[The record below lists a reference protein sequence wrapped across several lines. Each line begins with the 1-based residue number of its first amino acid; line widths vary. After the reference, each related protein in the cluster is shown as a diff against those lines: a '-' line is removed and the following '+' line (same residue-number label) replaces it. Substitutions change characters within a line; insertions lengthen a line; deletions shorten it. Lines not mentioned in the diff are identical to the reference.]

1 MRSLLSCFVLAFLAA
16 GLRAETAEELVQIHL
31 AVMGGTERI
40 DALKA
45 FRASG
50 SVTSGAQKV
59 HFTIIAARPNLVR
72 METQAGGRT
81 LVQGYDGVDAPWE
94 FDTGTWPPRYR
105 PIAEAAAKRLV
116 ADAEFDDPLVAGAAR
131 GYVLELAGDA
141 TVDGRKYRRILVTH
155 KLAESFEVLLD
166 PETYLIVFRTETRT
180 TAGGRSLLIVTQYGQ
195 FQPVNGV
202 LLPHEVKTIV
212 DGKVTQ
218 LLTIE
223 QIEPNPSTTAET
235 FSPPKSVTVPKK

>member
-1 MRSLLSCFVLAFLAA
+1 MRSWFSCLAFVFLAA
-16 GLRAETAEELVQIHL
+16 GLRGESAEELVQIHL

-45 FRASG
+45 MRATG
-50 SVTSGAQKV
+50 SVTSGGKKV
-59 HFTIIAARPNLVR
+59 NFVMTAARPNRVR

-81 LVQGYDGVDAPWE
+81 LVQGYDGVEAPWE

-105 PIAEAAAKRLV
+105 PIAGAAAKRLI
-116 ADAEFDDPLVAGAAR
+116 ADSEFDDPLVAGPAR
-131 GYVLELAGDA
+131 GYVLELANDA

-155 KLAESFEVLLD
+155 NLTESFEVLLD

-195 FQPVNGV
+195 FQSVSGV
-202 LLPHEVKTIV
+202 LLPHDIKTIV

-218 LLTIE
+218 QLTID
-223 QIEPNPSTTAET
+223 QIEPNPPTTAET
-235 FSPPKSVTVPKK
+235 FSMPKAISVPTK